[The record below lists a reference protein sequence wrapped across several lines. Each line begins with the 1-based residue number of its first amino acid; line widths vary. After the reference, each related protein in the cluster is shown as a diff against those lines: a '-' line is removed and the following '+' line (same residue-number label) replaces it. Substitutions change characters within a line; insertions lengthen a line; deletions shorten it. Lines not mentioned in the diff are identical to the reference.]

1 LCWNGRVI
9 DAAQDSAPAGRPGI
23 AWVLFSA
30 GVLMLVSAFLR
41 ANPWVGAGRSLW
53 PWELMLEST
62 NRLVTV
68 NWSLWLLGGALAL
81 VWGWRG
87 GTRRGAPVLATL
99 ALVLLFTCHAGT
111 AGLQVRF
118 QGLPWLSGTVMLMAG
133 LLMGARA
140 QATSTSRLLAGLGAL
155 MVVWALA
162 ASFKYAP
169 EGVTRSDL
177 HQLLRDIASR
187 VTEGTVE
194 QFDLHRDDALWAY
207 GSVLVGCLL
216 GLLHALGVRS
226 LLVAGFGVVAVLLSF
241 MIPAFS
247 GLGRALAVPGGG
259 AAIASLLSEAFIDAG
274 MGLAWF
280 ATAATLTLLPAPE
293 ATS

>member
-1 LCWNGRVI
+1 V
-9 DAAQDSAPAGRPGI
+9 DAPDDRAAERPGI

-30 GVLMLVSAFLR
+30 GVLLLAAAFLR
-41 ANPWVGAGRSLW
+41 ANPWVGAGRSVW
-53 PWELMLEST
+53 PWELMLETS

-68 NWSLWLLGGALAL
+68 NWALWMLGGVLAL

-87 GTRRGAPVLATL
+87 GTRRGAPYLAAL

-111 AGLQVRF
+111 AGLKVRF
-118 QGLPWLSGTVMLMAG
+118 QGLPWLAGTVMLMSG
-133 LLMGARA
+133 LLLGAREK
-140 QATSTSRLLAGLGAL
+140 ATPTSRLLAGLGAL
-155 MVVWALA
+155 IVVWSLA

-177 HQLLRDIASR
+177 HQLLRDIVSR
-187 VTEGTVE
+187 VSEGTVE

-207 GSVLVGCLL
+207 GSVLVGCVL
-216 GLLHALGVRS
+216 GALHALGVRGM
-226 LLVAGFGVVAVLLSF
+226 LLAGFGVVAVLLCF

-247 GLGRALAVPGGG
+247 GMGRALAAPGGSS
-259 AAIASLLSEAFIDAG
+259 AIVPLLSESFIDAG

-280 ATAATLTLLPAPE
+280 ATAATLTMLPAE
-293 ATS
+293 EGAA

>member
-1 LCWNGRVI
+1 MQ
-9 DAAQDSAPAGRPGI
+9 AQAPAPETAARRPI

-30 GVLMLVSAFLR
+30 GLLMLTAAFLR
-41 ANPWVGAGRSLW
+41 ANPWVGAGRSVW
-53 PWELMLEST
+53 PWELMLETS

-68 NWSLWLLGGALAL
+68 NWSLWLLAGVLAL

-87 GTRRGAPVLATL
+87 GTQRGAPVLAAL

-111 AGLQVRF
+111 AGLPVRF
-118 QGLPWLSGTVMLMAG
+118 QGLPWLVGTVMLMSG
-133 LLMGARA
+133 LLMGARREA
-140 QATSTSRLLAGLGAL
+140 STTSRLLAGLGAL

-207 GSVLVGCLL
+207 GSVLVGCVL
-216 GLLHALGVRS
+216 GLLHALGVRGM
-226 LLVAGFGVVAVLLSF
+226 LLAGLGVVAVLLCF
-241 MIPAFS
+241 LIPAFS
-247 GLGRALAVPGGG
+247 GMGRALAAPGGG
-259 AAIASLLSEAFIDAG
+259 AAVAPLLSEALIDAG

-280 ATAATLTLLPAPE
+280 ATAATLTLLPAQEPT
-293 ATS
+293 A